1 VRLCRPYDAQ
11 VLARDVGGGAQLRS
25 LEPWQ
30 AEEFAAHVERVRAH
44 LAPWIPFASRV
55 VDAESAR
62 ELLQDFAA
70 RQAGDTGRIYGIW
83 VDDELVGGTLFRV
96 FDTGAGMCEIGV
108 WLAPE
113 MQGRGLI
120 TCAARHMI
128 DWAVDVRG
136 LNRVEWRTDPHN
148 EPSRAVARR
157 LGMTLEGTL
166 RSSFQ
171 LGSERR
177 DTEVWAVLAD
187 EWRSAAR

>member
-1 VRLCRPYDAQ
+1 MFSHDL
-11 VLARDVGGGAQLRS
+11 GGGAELRS

-62 ELLQDFAA
+62 ALLQDFAA
-70 RQAGDTGRIYGIW
+70 RQARDEGRMYGIW
-83 VDDELVGGTLFRV
+83 VDGSLAGGTLFRV
-96 FDTGAGMCEIGV
+96 FDTTAGMCEIGV

-113 MQGRGLI
+113 LQGHGLI
-120 TCAARHMI
+120 TRAVRHMI

-136 LNRVEWRTDPHN
+136 LSRVEWHTDPRN

-166 RSSFQ
+166 RSSFL
-171 LGSERR
+171 LGGERR

-187 EWRSAAR
+187 EWRSPAG